1 MSTHNI
7 GFYDDLTKIIFELSS
22 NTHLISSAESYS
34 HTCNP
39 GEKLCSDRSSS
50 PRDGSWFS
58 RSTTL
63 SSPLADRLDVI
74 CAPDKTDVV
83 ITEDMLDVR
92 PGVVPFK
99 FQSMPNSEIQQIVL
113 KINSV
118 SLIAKHLQPKQEF
131 QRKQLSTLYNTGSC
145 VFNIT
150 SFKEIYIPI

>member
-1 MSTHNI
+1 MCVCS
-7 GFYDDLTKIIFELSS
+7 LLK
-22 NTHLISSAESYS
+22 S

-58 RSTTL
+58 KSTTL

-99 FQSMPNSEIQQIVL
+99 FQSMANSEIQHTVLEMKCIFQNRKHSATKRFVNNFLLSTMQFSTVKPVLSSHSKIYKMKVL
-113 KINSV
+113 KTV
-118 SLIAKHLQPKQEF
+118 
-131 QRKQLSTLYNTGSC
+131 G
-145 VFNIT
+145 
-150 SFKEIYIPI
+150 